1 MVSRCTI
8 LIFSTTKTSAFIV
21 TLNSEQ
27 LYRRTAEVP
36 QGSALRPILFAMYIQ
51 NNSCTKGLLVK
62 FADDFTIEV
71 ENQKSLD
78 DAAKKAIQQIEEKC
92 LVLNTGKA
100 KLLNF
105 SRRKKSKSHGLI
117 INDVNIQENDEV
129 KLLGCQISKTLNWN

>member
-27 LYRRTAEVP
+27 IYRRTAEVP
-36 QGSALRPILFAMYIQ
+36 QGNALRPILFAMYIQ